1 MSDDLVN
8 QITLNFLISKQ
19 QLQKLNKRIKQKE
32 EDKMKT
38 DMEIYKD
45 KFVELFLKMLN
56 DQAPSDLLEDV
67 KHSYN
72 YFVEKGIYY
81 LKMKETNNTEASNE
95 VVETKSLEEEDLEAD
110 EEDDLDAKS
119 LEEEEDLEAE
129 DEEEDLEEDLEE
141 KTVKIANLTPIAF
154 VKETKYKKST
164 NTKSKGVDDI
174 QQLPLD
180 WFSKVRQTY
189 KQNQI
194 IPRHKDKQN
203 DNDTNKGVILE
214 SPTNYKNTEKKNIN
228 RLYEDKTNDKNKKT
242 TNKT

>member
-45 KFVELFLKMLN
+45 KFVELFNQMLN

-95 VVETKSLEEEDLEAD
+95 VVETKSLEEEDSEEEEEEAV
-110 EEDDLDAKS
+110 AS
-119 LEEEEDLEAE
+119 LEEEDLEASNE
-129 DEEEDLEEDLEE
+129 VEEEETVASLEEDLEEE

-164 NTKSKGVDDI
+164 NTTLK
-174 QQLPLD
+174 
-180 WFSKVRQTY
+180 
-189 KQNQI
+189 
-194 IPRHKDKQN
+194 
-203 DNDTNKGVILE
+203 
-214 SPTNYKNTEKKNIN
+214 
-228 RLYEDKTNDKNKKT
+228 
-242 TNKT
+242 